1 MKTDHTNRF
10 LVLDGKQCN
19 SIVVLTSNVRLA
31 NAANSLLQTIGNLK
45 VLHVCEWHEL
55 EAVGTHRQQDIEP
68 CRERYMYVH
77 VDIIT
82 AQLTF

>member
-45 VLHVCEWHEL
+45 VLHVCEWHKL
-55 EAVGTHRQQDIEP
+55 EAVGGGTHRQQDIEP
-68 CRERYMYVH
+68 CRERYKYKYM
-77 VDIIT
+77 
-82 AQLTF
+82 